1 MEILPEM
8 MDNEELII
16 FWQSSASE
24 STNFLKNFSA
34 LRDRAFSPQSSSHL
48 GKKTSII
55 FMSNSSHM
63 YL

>member
-48 GKKTSII
+48 GKK
-55 FMSNSSHM
+55 
-63 YL
+63 LV